1 MKRVFCTTL
10 SLFLTLLLH
19 AQLVQT
25 VLLNANPPASLA
37 DWYNKREIFTY
48 VVNNGGGAP
57 PRAVIKAEIKNAG
70 GEQVAV
76 TNLSTAPVYS
86 FTSPSTILDA
96 QQVLGLEYVVFRG
109 SYAASLKRT
118 GMLPSESYQLCLQLV
133 TPVDFR
139 PISEIV
145 CRNFIL
151 ASYQPP
157 YPIMPAEDAVLDA
170 TKAQQAIIFR
180 WSPVSPKPSQ
190 PVTYELIVA
199 EVLPH
204 QTPMQAFR
212 SNQPLLVKEITGTTQ
227 YIWTPQIDLKTGCC
241 NDASADSLMQKPTE
255 NSTTREIITKRFV
268 WGVRARDAQGR
279 LIGIGDDASGDGF
292 KEIRQITTKHD
303 MQKSI
308 INNIKS

>member
-1 MKRVFCTTL
+1 MKRVYFTSV
-10 SLFLTLLLH
+10 SLLLTLLLK

-48 VVNNGGGAP
+48 IVNNGGGAP
-57 PRAVIKAEIKNAG
+57 PRAVIKAEIKNAA

-76 TNLSTAPVYS
+76 TNLSAAPVYS
-86 FTSPSTILDA
+86 FTSPSTIMDA
-96 QQVLGLEYVVFRG
+96 QQVLGLEYIVFRG

-180 WSPVSPKPSQ
+180 WSPVSPKPAQ
-190 PVTYELIVA
+190 PVTYELVVT

-212 SNQPLLVKEITGTTQ
+212 SNQPLLVKQVIGTTQ
-227 YIWTPQIDLKTGCC
+227 YIWTPQLNLNDGCC
-241 NDASADSLMQKPTE
+241 NDSSADSVMQKPAE
-255 NSTTREIITKRFV
+255 NSAARKVITKQFV

-279 LIGIGDDASGDGF
+279 LIGIGDDATGDGF
-292 KEIRQITTKHD
+292 KEIRRIKTNHD

-308 INNIKS
+308 INNIRA